1 MKQKAQLLLCR
12 GGLSDY
18 MKTVTFGAFIYPR
31 KVISKVSMTV
41 CSALSSSTGVI
52 GCCAIKWISN
62 VNHVCI
68 FRLDLCPFIV
78 IQYLY
83 LMSPPPRL
91 HLHLTH
97 PGPSGEARLTM
108 SPQKNPSVL
117 TQERK
122 TSQQRQLHTG
132 TPINTLNHLINP
144 PCGDR
149 LSAEPPVQTWT
160 WPKGQ

>member
-41 CSALSSSTGVI
+41 CSALGSSTGVI

-68 FRLDLCPFIV
+68 FRLDLS
-78 IQYLY
+78 LY
-83 LMSPPPRL
+83 CHTISLPYVSPTTPPPSS
-91 HLHLTH
+91 H
-97 PGPSGEARLTM
+97 PSRPLRGGTPHNSP
-108 SPQKNPSVL
+108 PQKNPSVL

-149 LSAEPPVQTWT
+149 LSAEPPV
-160 WPKGQ
+160 